1 MARSVDE
8 LEGSFL
14 DPNAVTFGVET
25 ASLLEKAV
33 PLPTIPA
40 AYNKKLYHYT
50 HLATTALFAV
60 TDECFPAEVK
70 QYDSSCFSN
79 TNATNILPLEYFEY
93 SNNVKYES
101 GYINHNAIHHAD
113 KFYKDSF
120 PDNECISLV
129 GGDILEP
136 RSVSHA
142 ILLSSS
148 SISVKTRIGSDIG
161 RLLAVEEQDKTR
173 AVNRLVMSNPYH
185 EKLRIDAA
193 DKIARQKERERHN
206 FSLEHNWQLRCAA
219 HASSISVKTKIGS
232 DIGRLLAVEEQEKI
246 KAVNRLILSNHYH
259 VKLRFYATKRIA
271 RRKERERN
279 KSLINLTMN
288 TKDMVAF
295 V

>member
-8 LEGSFL
+8 LEGSLL

-33 PLPTIPA
+33 PPVHTTI

-50 HLATTALFAV
+50 HLATTAFAV
-60 TDECFPAEVK
+60 TDEFFHADVK
-70 QYDSSCFSN
+70 QHDSSFSN

-93 SNNVKYES
+93 SNVKYEES
-101 GYINHNAIHHAD
+101 NNVHHNVIYHAD

-120 PDNECISLV
+120 PNNECISLV

-161 RLLAVEEQDKTR
+161 RLLAVEEQDKTI

-206 FSLEHNWQLRCAA
+206 FSLDNNWQLRCAE

-246 KAVNRLILSNHYH
+246 KAVNRLILSNPYN

-288 TKDMVAF
+288 TKDMVAL